1 MHPPP
6 IENIG
11 KVSERFV
18 KKRFNVAVV
27 GATGLVGTEMCR
39 ILEERQFPVARLVPV
54 ASARSLGKSVAF
66 GGSNVPVEALDAKV
80 FVGIDL
86 ALFSAGAGPSREFA
100 PLAAKAGALV
110 VDNSSAWR
118 THPDV
123 PLCVPEVNLESA
135 RHRPLGIVA
144 NPNCATIQLVVA
156 LKPLHDAA
164 TLTRVVVST
173 YQSASGA
180 GASAMESLKKQLVQ
194 MAQGKIVQRESLPGV
209 LAGNLLM
216 SWKPDASTGYQEE
229 ELKIIHET
237 RRILGLPHLAVSA
250 TTVRVPVLSSHS
262 ESVTLETERAL
273 QASEA
278 RSLLERAEGVE
289 VVDDIEAGRY
299 PQPIDAVGKDAV
311 FVGRIRA
318 DFGKPGGLQMWIV
331 SDNLRK
337 GAALNAVQIAERL
350 LLA

>member
-1 MHPPP
+1 M
-6 IENIG
+6 
-11 KVSERFV
+11 

-27 GATGLVGTEMCR
+27 GATGLVGTEMTR
-39 ILEERQFPVARLVPV
+39 ILESRKFPIDRFVPV
-54 ASARSLGKSVAF
+54 ASARSAGREIEFEGKK
-66 GGSNVPVEALDAKV
+66 VPVRLLDENV
-80 FVGIDL
+80 FEGIDL
-86 ALFSAGAGPSREFA
+86 ALFSAGAGPSRTYA
-100 PLAAKAGALV
+100 PIAAKAGALV

-123 PLCVPEVNLESA
+123 PLCVPEVNLASA
-135 RHRPLGIVA
+135 RVRPLGIVA
-144 NPNCATIQLVVA
+144 NPNCATIQLVMA

-164 TLTRVVVST
+164 GLTRVVVST
-173 YQSASGA
+173 YQSVSGA
-180 GASAMESLKKQLVQ
+180 GATAMESLRKQLAQ
-194 MAQGKIVQRESLPGV
+194 MARGEKVEHDSLPGV

-237 RRILGLPHLAVSA
+237 RRILGLPELAVSA

-262 ESVTLETERAL
+262 EAVTLETARPIT
-273 QASEA
+273 ASEA
-278 RSLLERAEGVE
+278 RAVLSKMEGVE
-289 VVDDIEAGRY
+289 VVDDFEMGRY

-318 DFGKPGGLQMWIV
+318 DLGKPGGLQMWIV

-337 GAALNAVQIAERL
+337 GAALNAVQISEKL